1 MKMIKIFIL
10 TYASPSDLDQNL
22 TSLFNSY
29 VDPREIDVHIINNHS
44 TKFELNDRFKDKV
57 TVHHQSLRADWGCG
71 SPGRD
76 WNQALVLG
84 FKDLKDPAC
93 EQIILCQDDCVWH
106 QDWRPKLRE
115 VHKKYTLYQCSWGD
129 CFLSILPDAIKTIG
143 LFDESM
149 CSLGYYEADF
159 LLRAWLFNRDKT
171 TINDFYHYRMLNITT
186 TVATRIDRKPGDAR
200 GYRYQDHSAKV
211 FSTKWPGVEAN
222 GWYHSLFR
230 NPPTGPATPVF
241 MNYPYFEYDVE
252 DLEKKGFVVR

>member
-1 MKMIKIFIL
+1 MNSSRAGVWEEERKPRFPIHSTLAEVWKGKRRQLEIPY
-10 TYASPSDLDQNL
+10 YASR
-22 TSLFNSY
+22 
-29 VDPREIDVHIINNHS
+29 REI
-44 TKFELNDRFKDKV
+44 
-57 TVHHQSLRADWGCG
+57 
-71 SPGRD
+71 
-76 WNQALVLG
+76 
-84 FKDLKDPAC
+84 
-93 EQIILCQDDCVWH
+93 
-106 QDWRPKLRE
+106 
-115 VHKKYTLYQCSWGD
+115 HKKYTLYQCSWGD

-159 LLRAWLFNRDKT
+159 LLRAWLHNREKT